1 MKTTLVIDDGV
12 FRRLSIEA
20 AQQGRTISE
29 LVEAALRLML
39 ESAPPESS
47 NLQPLPITTDLRRG
61 WSLGGHREPGR
72 ALQADGRVGMDEQ
85 CSLSTPTS

>member
-39 ESAPPESS
+39 ESTPPESS
-47 NLQPLPITTDLRRG
+47 NLQPLPIFD
-61 WSLGGHREPGR
+61 GGGAWVGIANRD
-72 ALQADGRVGMDEQ
+72 ALYRLMEE
-85 CSLSTPTS
+85 